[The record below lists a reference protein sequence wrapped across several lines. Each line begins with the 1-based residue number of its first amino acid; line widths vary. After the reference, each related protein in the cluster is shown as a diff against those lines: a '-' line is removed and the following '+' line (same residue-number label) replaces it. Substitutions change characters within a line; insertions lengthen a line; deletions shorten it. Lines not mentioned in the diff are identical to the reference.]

1 MINFDHCA
9 NENKIEHNLKW
20 SYNPDHPCRLLI
32 IGGSESGKRN
42 PLLNLI
48 NNRQILIKYVCMLMP
63 L

>member
-1 MINFDHCA
+1 MINFDHYA